1 MTRYLL
7 VLVLGSFL
15 ASCTSKKEAC
25 YKDSMFAWSVQQKFY
40 FSSLGFSPEDFT
52 DPLSNHQ
59 WKADST
65 TFMRTIA
72 YELQLRGLEVTDG
85 LFGGVLA
92 IKILQKRDGMSAPE
106 YENKVPE
113 SWPKLDKIPRGAWV
127 LDILSFDK
135 ETLLMRSWAV
145 PEDAEDAE
153 TVIQNIK
160 KAARKACACYPTF

>member
-1 MTRYLL
+1 
-7 VLVLGSFL
+7 
-15 ASCTSKKEAC
+15 
-25 YKDSMFAWSVQQKFY
+25 MFAWSVQQKFY

-92 IKILQKRDGMSAPE
+92 IEILRKRKGMAAPS
-106 YENKVPE
+106 YESKVPE
-113 SWPKLDKIPRGAWV
+113 SWPTLDKIPDGAWV
-127 LDILSFDK
+127 LDMLSFDK
-135 ETLLMRSWAV
+135 ETLLMRSWALSEGADD
-145 PEDAEDAE
+145 PTAA
-153 TVIQNIK
+153 IQQIK
-160 KAARKACACYPTF
+160 KAAFKACSCYPSF

>member
-1 MTRYLL
+1 
-7 VLVLGSFL
+7 
-15 ASCTSKKEAC
+15 
-25 YKDSMFAWSVQQKFY
+25 MFAWSVQQKFY

-92 IKILQKRDGMSAPE
+92 IEILRKRKGMAAPS
-106 YENKVPE
+106 YESKVPE
-113 SWPKLDKIPRGAWV
+113 SWPTLDKIPDGAWV
-127 LDILSFDK
+127 LDMLSFDK
-135 ETLLMRSWAV
+135 ETLLMRSWALSEGADD
-145 PEDAEDAE
+145 PTAA
-153 TVIQNIK
+153 IQHIK
-160 KAARKACACYPTF
+160 KAAFKACSCYLSF